1 MHYDINDFLLNNN
14 NKLFKVKILLNY
26 NSNLDK
32 NENAEFIPI
41 IFNYNKKQINFF
53 KTSPSKGLSCIKIVL
68 NNYVNINDSIFGKTK
83 YIEDNNFIVKI
94 INDLIN
100 KREDD
105 IIHFFNFFENSKN
118 NGVNELSK
126 IIEIKERL
134 IKENPD

>member
-32 NENAEFIPI
+32 NENAEFISI

-53 KTSPSKGLSCIKIVL
+53 KPSPSQGLSCIKIVP
-68 NNYVNINDSIFGKTK
+68 NNYVNVNDSIFGKTK

-118 NGVNELSK
+118 NGVNELEK

>member
-32 NENAEFIPI
+32 NENAEFISI

-53 KTSPSKGLSCIKIVL
+53 KTSPSKGLSYIKIVP
-68 NNYVNINDSIFGKTK
+68 NNYVNVNDSIFGKTK

>member
-53 KTSPSKGLSCIKIVL
+53 KTSPSKDYLALKL
-68 NNYVNINDSIFGKTK
+68 F
-83 YIEDNNFIVKI
+83 
-94 INDLIN
+94 LITM
-100 KREDD
+100 
-105 IIHFFNFFENSKN
+105 
-118 NGVNELSK
+118 
-126 IIEIKERL
+126 
-134 IKENPD
+134 